1 MAYFGSIPKVRPVSS
16 AMPMVAVRPGSMPT
30 TVPTKVAQST
40 WNSTMGVSRFQ
51 ISTRM

>member
-1 MAYFGSIPKVRPVSS
+1 MAYFGSMPKVSPVKS

-30 TVPTKVAQST
+30 TVPTKVAHST
-40 WNSTMGVSRFQ
+40 WKITMGVSRFQ